1 MKKLLSV
8 LLALSMLAALPL
20 LSSAEEEKVLNI
32 FSWDGYVDYAS
43 VIQPFEEQT
52 GIKVNYA
59 PFSTNDEMLKKLQ
72 ENGASEYDLVIASDY
87 ILNTARL
94 EGLMLP
100 LDKEQLPNFANLD
113 ERFISQY
120 FDPDNEYVVPYMSGI
135 PLIVYNPDM
144 VQIEIDGFEDLWDPS
159 LVDSI
164 GLIDDARVSIGMVLL
179 SMGQSMN
186 TTDDAVLAQA
196 KEKLFALR
204 ENIHVLE
211 YENLHN
217 SLISGDISVAY
228 TFTPYVALALDANPN
243 LQVVWPKEGLGFGID
258 GAFIPA
264 NAPHP
269 DNAHAFLNYLLD
281 GQVAATTAEWQ
292 YYCTPNAAAQKF
304 LSDAYKNNTVFN
316 GIYDR
321 IGDAEYVM
329 NLGADESKFQDI
341 WTEFKLLF

>member
-43 VIQPFEEQT
+43 VIQPFEQQT

-100 LDKEQLPNFANLD
+100 LDKEKLPNFANLD

-159 LVDSI
+159 LADSI

-243 LQVVWPKEGLGFGID
+243 LKVVWPKEGLGFGID

-292 YYCTPNAAAQKF
+292 YYCTPNAAAQEF